1 LLCANREIAGPG
13 LSAPVFQNHSPAAV
27 ADVFENVYLAVE
39 RVCRHGNQSPA
50 QGLVELCWPWSLDGR
65 GTKAPRRSHGMK
77 QRGSALPGAVDGA
90 QGAAAG

>member
-39 RVCRHGNQSPA
+39 RVLP
-50 QGLVELCWPWSLDGR
+50 
-65 GTKAPRRSHGMK
+65 PRKPKPSSRSG
-77 QRGSALPGAVDGA
+77 GAVLAMVG
-90 QGAAAG
+90 